1 MTSTVSPKPLE
12 ITLSDFPSR
21 AVAFMDEIIKFG
33 LPGQEII
40 TSTNL
45 RPIEPD
51 PDSPVFTSA
60 DGVMTDMGKFQYER
74 ACKKFDAALP
84 DYLESQRLLLDY
96 IVSALSSA
104 SKALLETRIGPDGYV
119 ASKAAYNTRRVWQL
133 VTETHMGSSMR
144 IKQSAMVNFL
154 QHKQQPGQSFPE
166 FLTIFRRYAAS
177 VTTYFGAASPHVG
190 YISIDMLS
198 RVLLV
203 NNVDPVYFSRQKD
216 RALEDFPDATSDEL
230 IAKFQQHVVE
240 TGTELTSTQFA
251 SRGLAASTIGL
262 SNFERREKF
271 KVRASGLPG
280 CLGVF
285 DSARASCSSCWDKG
299 FIHTDHSSSD
309 CPWTKPKPFSRPL
322 PKKPSPKAL
331 AAPAEPAVSSSTAL
345 AISSPA
351 SDIDSARIFA
361 ARFETEGFAAYAK
374 AMQTLGRDANIPPS
388 SFFPCILG
396 NDSLTHLYDSP
407 PIVPQAFVGSST
419 TFPDTYYDNAASL
432 NLVKVLSMLSNSRLL
447 DTPFHIGGI
456 SSGALVTHVGELS
469 FLPVPFRRCYFS
481 IQSSVNLV
489 ALGYIQAQG
498 GSYWSI
504 GTNRLAV
511 AGIDGKPFD
520 VVFMQP
526 NRLYSPSICSSSLP
540 FVSPLSCSA
549 SINTDLSP
557 VPYRNW
563 QSLSESIS
571 DTDSVSDDAS
581 DRDDDVGPASSLTD
595 DIAVACGTD
604 YVEDHPL
611 HSLSFPAPLHST
623 HVTAEQR
630 DRCERANLLHRTKA
644 IHCSDDVLCEA
655 LSTGR
660 FPEWNLTP
668 ADVRLNR
675 RLRGAC
681 VHCLLAKKKAAPT
694 YTSAT
699 PPATLPGQVLHMDL
713 KTRSSKSPGGKSVVI
728 RMSDEFSGYHS
739 LETAFSKEPKELF
752 KSITAMVD
760 TLYAA
765 NGHVTM
771 QINADADP
779 SFEPLIADFAAPPRH
794 CKLKLMNPGSHES
807 HIENLIG
814 KDDARSRAVLSS
826 LPYILPQQY
835 EVYLDRWVADN
846 ANGLPN
852 SRSRPSTA
860 DIIVTGRSRSL
871 YHDNMSISFGDVV
884 VVTQFKIKREVLA
897 RRDQISASKVNP
909 GELAVVLGYS
919 KEVDMDFD
927 VLLAN
932 GQVVPRK
939 YLDPTA
945 VIPFGWKPQRVYHSS
960 LSTPDPNPV
969 LSSSPDLVE
978 IESELSP
985 ILPVVGT
992 PHGSPVL
999 PFVSSHPLLHPE
1011 PHDAV
1016 VSSASFS
1023 SPPVVPTLPPRLSQL
1038 DDGRVVINSSLP
1050 LASLPPTSL
1059 PSPPPLSSPL
1069 SPPRT
1074 PLAVPD
1080 SSPVLPASSPVAP
1093 APSPVLRRSGR
1104 LITAPSRF
1112 ALLTTS
1118 NSIAPVGHRIQRT
1131 LHQHSS
1137 GRIVPSLHSAPSP
1150 SVVIDLVTP
1159 PDSPDNS
1166 FTVVSR
1172 RFSPLSNRGV
1182 TVRPSS
1188 YQLLASAATPC
1199 GDGLFTTRDFK
1210 LNERVSEY
1218 IGERISVAE
1227 SNHRRSN
1234 GLGGYLLYLDKDTVL
1249 DCRSACARG
1258 HCVASKAN
1266 SALRLRSTLSHVPAR
1281 NNCDI
1286 RISNGRAYLVAR
1298 HNLRAGT
1305 EILVPYGPRYLHRD
1319 FSVPLVSA
1327 PCPSNLALLG
1337 SSSLPG
1343 CSSPVSPSTPRVS
1356 TPTSTRSVKFDPGS
1370 LRHHVDHI
1378 SMTDL
1383 NSLCLLSAIAVE
1395 EALCPLYLA
1404 PDEICLDTALAC
1416 CALANPVALSSI
1428 SSSRPSSKTSP
1439 TRPSDLLPIP
1449 SNKCKEIRLK
1459 EATLSW
1465 DRDKLERTTKVE
1477 IDKQIR
1483 LGCLS
1488 AESYD
1493 RADLPPGCAIVPG
1506 VLVYKDK
1513 RDGRATARL
1522 AANGPRS
1529 LTSIPATAPGTCT
1542 FAGVASTPDRAF
1554 CMAMMQAHCESRHEK
1569 LTITDFDVVGG
1580 FLHVKR
1586 TSKIRLFIL
1595 LPKNLPH
1602 PDAGRYKDVFGCVYG
1617 LQESNN
1623 LFNAAVDVTA
1633 ASADFHKCP
1642 TSPHTYVAFDP
1653 DDPALKCVANVIV
1666 DDFLTLDNMEG
1677 TPLTLRLKAA
1687 LIARFTEI
1695 TSNSPSTTFAGIEH
1709 KQLSNGAIA
1718 TSQSGYINRVASII
1732 GVSHLPPILHISDK
1746 TFFHASITPEDIVPT
1761 DLDAYT
1767 KLTGHL
1773 VHMLQTRD
1781 DVKHFISHLSS
1792 KNSCADVGDHTKAI
1806 LLLRFLH
1813 STSTVGRVFKS
1824 DCPQIVAFSDA
1835 SFANQDNGRS
1845 TGAYFLSVGPA
1856 NAPFISFAKALDSVS
1871 PCPMVAEYTTSNLC
1885 CQEIMHYRQFSRD
1898 LGWPPDGPTPFYMD
1912 SQTSINLVVA
1922 PEISKKSR
1930 FLAAKHHHIRE
1941 RATDGDILPQKV
1953 SSSGQR
1959 ADVMTK
1965 IFPPARMI
1973 ANYKSLLNLNSI
1985 I

>member
-1 MTSTVSPKPLE
+1 
-12 ITLSDFPSR
+12 
-21 AVAFMDEIIKFG
+21 MDEIIKFG
-33 LPGQEII
+33 LPGREII
-40 TSTNL
+40 TSTDL

-51 PDSPVFTSA
+51 PASPAFVSP

-74 ACKKFDAALP
+74 ACKKYDADLP
-84 DYLESQRLLLDY
+84 DYLTSQGLLLDY

-104 SKALLETRIGPDGYV
+104 SKALLETRIGPDGYA

-133 VTETHMGSSMR
+133 VIETHMGSSMR
-144 IKQSAMVNFL
+144 IKHSAMVNFL

-166 FLTIFRRYAAS
+166 FLTIFRRAAAS
-177 VTTYFGAASPHVG
+177 VTTYFGAAEPHVG

-198 RVLLV
+198 RILLV
-203 NNVDPVYFSRQKD
+203 NNVDPVYFSRQRD
-216 RALEDFPDATSDEL
+216 RALEDFPNATSDEL
-230 IAKFQQHVVE
+230 IAIFQQHVVE

-251 SRGLAASTIGL
+251 SRGLAAPADVPTD
-262 SNFERREKF
+262 SNPIRAVR
-271 KVRASGLPG
+271 VRASGPPG
-280 CLGVF
+280 SLGAF
-285 DSARASCSSCWDKG
+285 DSARASCSICWNNG
-299 FIHTDHSSSD
+299 FIQTNHPASA
-309 CPWTKPKPFSRPL
+309 CPFKKGKPRP
-322 PKKPSPKAL
+322 KTSSPKAL
-331 AAPAEPAVSSSTAL
+331 AASTDPAVSSSTAL
-345 AISSPA
+345 VVSSPV
-351 SDIDSARIFA
+351 SDVDSARVFA
-361 ARFETEGFAAYAK
+361 ARFETEGFAAYATALK
-374 AMQTLGRDANIPPS
+374 TLGRDANIPSS

-396 NDSLTHLYDSP
+396 NDSVAHLTDVT
-407 PIVPQAFVGSST
+407 PIVPRAFVGSSSI
-419 TFPDTYYDNAASL
+419 FPDTYYDNAASL

-447 DTPFHIGGI
+447 DNPFHIGGI

-469 FLPVPFRRCYFS
+469 FLPAPFRRCYFS

-498 GSYWSI
+498 GSYWSV
-504 GTNRLAV
+504 GTDRLAV

-520 VVFMQP
+520 IVFMQP
-526 NRLYSPSICSSSLP
+526 NRLYSPSICSLP
-540 FVSPLSCSA
+540 PPPALSLSCSA
-549 SINTDLSP
+549 PIDSDLSP

-563 QSLSESIS
+563 QSLSDCIR
-571 DTDSVSDDAS
+571 DTSFVSDDAR
-581 DRDDDVGPASSLTD
+581 DRDRGVDVLPVTALPDTV
-595 DIAVACGTD
+595 AVARGAD
-604 YVEDHPL
+604 SVEDPPP
-611 HSLSFPAPLHST
+611 HSMFFPAPLRSS

-630 DRCERANLLHRTKA
+630 DRCERADLLHRTKA
-644 IHCSDDVLCEA
+644 IHCSDDILCEA
-655 LSTGR
+655 LSNGR
-660 FPEWNLTP
+660 FPEWDLTS

-681 VHCLLAKKKAAPT
+681 VHCLLAKKKTAPT
-694 YTSAT
+694 YPSAT
-699 PPATLPGQVLHMDL
+699 PPATFPGQVLHMDL

-760 TLYAA
+760 TLYSA
-765 NGHVTM
+765 NGHVTR

-807 HIENLIG
+807 HIETLIG

-835 EVYLDRWVADN
+835 EVYLDRWIADN
-846 ANGLPN
+846 TNGLPN

-871 YHDNMSISFGDVV
+871 HPDNKSISFGDVV
-884 VVTQFKIKREVLA
+884 VVTQFQIKRDNLA

-939 YLDPTA
+939 YLDLTT

-960 LSTPDPNPV
+960 LSTPDPNPI
-969 LSSSPDLVE
+969 LSISPDVVESESESSPV
-978 IESELSP
+978 
-985 ILPVVGT
+985 LPVLGD
-992 PHGSPVL
+992 PHVSPVL
-999 PFVSSHPLLHPE
+999 PFAPSQSLSYHE
-1011 PHDAV
+1011 
-1016 VSSASFS
+1016 
-1023 SPPVVPTLPPRLSQL
+1023 SPGTVVPSATLPASPVTPALPPRLVQL
-1038 DDGRVVINSSLP
+1038 DDGRVVVTPSPVASSLP
-1050 LASLPPTSL
+1050 LLPDL
-1059 PSPPPLSSPL
+1059 PSPPLSSSSSPP
-1069 SPPRT
+1069 SPPR
-1074 PLAVPD
+1074 PPPAA
-1080 SSPVLPASSPVAP
+1080 PASSSVVS

-1112 ALLTTS
+1112 ALLTTPGRTV
-1118 NSIAPVGHRIQRT
+1118 AAGQRIQRT
-1131 LHQHSS
+1131 LHQEPS
-1137 GRIVPSLHSAPSP
+1137 GRIVSSFRSVPPP
-1150 SVVIDLVTP
+1150 PVVIDLVTP
-1159 PDSPDNS
+1159 PPSPDTP

-1172 RFSPLSNRGV
+1172 RFSPRSNRGV

-1188 YQLLASAATPC
+1188 YQSIASDALSC

-1210 LNERVSEY
+1210 PNEHVSEY
-1218 IGERISVAE
+1218 IGERISVTE
-1227 SNHRRSN
+1227 SNYRRDS

-1249 DCRSACARG
+1249 DCRTACALG

-1266 SALRLRSTLSHVPAR
+1266 SALRLRSTSSHAPAR

-1298 HNLRAGT
+1298 HHLRADT

-1319 FSVPLVSA
+1319 FLTSPTLSSCSPGLPDGPPLLSG
-1327 PCPSNLALLG
+1327 CP
-1337 SSSLPG
+1337 
-1343 CSSPVSPSTPRVS
+1343 SPVSLPSSRVS
-1356 TPTSTRSVKFDPGS
+1356 IPTPARSVQIDNNS

-1395 EALCPLYLA
+1395 ETMCPLYLA
-1404 PDEICLDTALAC
+1404 PDEICLDTALAFC
-1416 CALANPVALSSI
+1416 TLANPVALSSI
-1428 SSSRPSSKTSP
+1428 SSPRISQKTSP
-1439 TRPSDLLPIP
+1439 IRPSDLLPIP

-1459 EATLSW
+1459 EAALTW

-1493 RADLPPGCAIVPG
+1493 RSDLPPDCAIVPG

-1542 FAGVASTPDRAF
+1542 FAGVAGTSDRAF

-1569 LTITDFDVVGG
+1569 LTISDFDVVGG

-1586 TSKIRLFIL
+1586 TSKIRLFLL
-1595 LPKNLPH
+1595 LPTNLPH
-1602 PDAGRYKDVFGCVYG
+1602 PDAGRYKEVFGCVYG

-1623 LFNAAVDVTA
+1623 LFNAAVDTTA
-1633 ASADFHKCP
+1633 ASADFHKCL

-1653 DDPALKCVANVIV
+1653 DDPALKCVVSVVV

-1709 KQLSNGAIA
+1709 KQLANGAIA
-1718 TSQSGYINRVASII
+1718 TSQSGYINRVAAII
-1732 GVSHLPPILHISDK
+1732 GVSHLPPILHISEK
-1746 TFFHASITPEDIVPT
+1746 TFFHASTTPEDLIPA
-1761 DLDAYT
+1761 DLVAYT
-1767 KLTGHL
+1767 KFTCFK
-1773 VHMLQTRD
+1773 VATML
-1781 DVKHFISHLSS
+1781 S
-1792 KNSCADVGDHTKAI
+1792 
-1806 LLLRFLH
+1806 
-1813 STSTVGRVFKS
+1813 
-1824 DCPQIVAFSDA
+1824 
-1835 SFANQDNGRS
+1835 
-1845 TGAYFLSVGPA
+1845 
-1856 NAPFISFAKALDSVS
+1856 ISFRTYLPKILVPMLEITRRLFFSFDFFIPHHRSV
-1871 PCPMVAEYTTSNLC
+1871 VY
-1885 CQEIMHYRQFSRD
+1885 
-1898 LGWPPDGPTPFYMD
+1898 
-1912 SQTSINLVVA
+1912 
-1922 PEISKKSR
+1922 
-1930 FLAAKHHHIRE
+1930 
-1941 RATDGDILPQKV
+1941 
-1953 SSSGQR
+1953 SSLTVR
-1959 ADVMTK
+1959 
-1965 IFPPARMI
+1965 R
-1973 ANYKSLLNLNSI
+1973 L
-1985 I
+1985 